1 MAYLD
6 STKIKVFPS
15 VDRNATFDGDAEL
28 MSEGN
33 ISNIVRSL
41 CRERKSYVL
50 SKEWK
55 APFEFV
61 IYGFYFKIIDV
72 NSDSLAER
80 PLYAHIKIDEKTNG
94 NYQFLTLINPANSE
108 TEHTLKLDEVTETG
122 DSLDKEGEF
131 QGIWFDNQDSGGTH
145 TLQLLD
151 DSGNIPATSL
161 LHVKTNEILN
171 AGENPTYINDS
182 FTTGTL
188 NTTTLNSTT
197 INNAGTISTKELHST
212 ASVNFDSSLE
222 VDGITTLNNS
232 LSVKGKTTL
241 SGSVDATGQTITAS
255 TFIGKLSGNADTAS
269 TFNSNRTVT
278 LTGPITG
285 TSTSNNGVHTIS
297 TTITSSAVTSE
308 KIANAAVTS
317 AKIADGAVT
326 SAKIVD
332 GAVTSAKIV
341 DGAVTSAK
349 IVDGAGAVTS
359 AKIVDGAVTNDD
371 IANNTI
377 KTEKLRF
384 GVTMTLTVNNG
395 VFEITTPSLK
405 NN

>member
-61 IYGFYFKIIDV
+61 IYGFYFKITDV
-72 NSDSLAER
+72 NSDSLTNR
-80 PLYAHIKIDEKTNG
+80 PLYAHIKIDETTNG

-108 TEHTLKLDEVTETG
+108 TKHTLKLDEVTKIEVTESG
-122 DSLDKEGEF
+122 DSLDKEGKF

-151 DSGNIPATSL
+151 DSDNIPATSL

-197 INNAGTISTKELHST
+197 INNADKISTTKLHSI
-212 ASVNFDSSLE
+212 ASVNFDGSLE
-222 VDGITTLNNS
+222 VDGITTLNNT
-232 LSVKGKTTL
+232 LNVKGKTTL

-269 TFNSNRTVT
+269 TFNNNRTVT

-297 TTITSSAVTSE
+297 TTITSSAVTAG
-308 KIANAAVTS
+308 KIANGAVTS
-317 AKIADGAVT
+317 AKIADGAVIN
-326 SAKIVD
+326 AKIVD
-332 GAVTSAKIV
+332 NAVTTAKIDNGAVTT
-341 DGAVTSAK
+341 G
-349 IVDGAGAVTS
+349 
-359 AKIVDGAVTNDD
+359 
-371 IANNTI
+371 
-377 KTEKLRF
+377 KL
-384 GVTMTLTVNNG
+384 GCHITMTLTVNDG
-395 VFEITTPSLK
+395 ILELSLPTL
-405 NN
+405 NDN